1 MCKGRKKNPA
11 AVRFCRCCRAASI
24 HHPEL
29 IARERGASRHGDS
42 APAAITIRTGSGG
55 GPRGRGEAR
64 TGLKDGG
71 VCLRLLMST
80 VALGLLELVCLEEIF
95 WQLLKIPA
103 CRDPPP
109 SRRGAF

>member
-11 AVRFCRCCRAASI
+11 AVLFCRCCRAASI

-55 GPRGRGEAR
+55 GPCGRGAAAWRGQDRPEGWRSLSAVANIHR
-64 TGLKDGG
+64 CVGAAGAGVFGG
-71 VCLRLLMST
+71 DILAVVKNTSL
-80 VALGLLELVCLEEIF
+80 
-95 WQLLKIPA
+95 P
-103 CRDPPP
+103 
-109 SRRGAF
+109 